1 MNLYINSNKRNYNY
15 SNCKFNNLN
24 WLWRR
29 RVAVLN
35 KVIVIATVITYT
47 ILSNNVIMF
56 LFFTIC
62 HCYCRYTNLH
72 LTLFSYLIHYFVGQ
86 NYNCKFSTLPFGGGA
101 FWGFNQYCICNYYG
115 GVCLL
120 VIVLPL
126 LLEIQ
131 KGVSE
136 IFLVFHAYGANL
148 YCIWDSYG
156 SLCFYLLLLL
166 MCL

>member
-1 MNLYINSNKRNYNY
+1 MKEEGYCFEQSYCN
-15 SNCKFNNLN
+15 
-24 WLWRR
+24 
-29 RVAVLN
+29 
-35 KVIVIATVITYT
+35 
-47 ILSNNVIMF
+47 
-56 LFFTIC
+56 C
-62 HCYCRYTNLH
+62 HCYYIYNIIKQCNNVFVLFLNLSLLLQIHQFTFNIIFILNSLLCGTKLKLQVCYT
-72 LTLFSYLIHYFVGQ
+72 SIR
-86 NYNCKFSTLPFGGGA
+86 GGA